1 MVGASNRGRLPLAL
15 QPARIFEHCDPVAL
29 STGRVWGDDSVSM
42 AETCM
47 QFVCGARPDIGMS
60 GARRCERLGR
70 MANRTL
76 TVKNQSSSTRNPI
89 DGPGSCET
97 YLSHTMP
104 ATATVRDLRNRF
116 PQIKKLVE
124 QEGEVVVTEQGTP
137 RYRLTR
143 YSQVRREQPAP
154 PKDYLKRLRR
164 HQPHPSSAAAAKALH
179 DANRG
184 ER

>member
-1 MVGASNRGRLPLAL
+1 
-15 QPARIFEHCDPVAL
+15 
-29 STGRVWGDDSVSM
+29 
-42 AETCM
+42 
-47 QFVCGARPDIGMS
+47 
-60 GARRCERLGR
+60 
-70 MANRTL
+70 
-76 TVKNQSSSTRNPI
+76 
-89 DGPGSCET
+89 
-97 YLSHTMP
+97 MP

-137 RYRLTR
+137 RYRLTP
-143 YSQVRREQPAP
+143 YSQARRKPPAP

-164 HQPHPSSAAAAKALH
+164 YQPRPISAAAAKALH